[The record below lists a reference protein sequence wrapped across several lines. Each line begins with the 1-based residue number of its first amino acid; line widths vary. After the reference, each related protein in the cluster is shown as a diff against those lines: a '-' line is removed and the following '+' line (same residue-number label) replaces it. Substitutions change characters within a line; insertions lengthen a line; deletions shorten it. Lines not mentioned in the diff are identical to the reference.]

1 MSGGVIYFVFWT
13 PQCSAS
19 CGGGLQRRLIKCVNT
34 NAEKEQEVEQAQC
47 ELETQPENTQKCNL
61 QECEKPPA
69 GEWKR
74 VSKKETATP
83 CNVCIYFC
91 AVNFIFSKAPHFAL
105 LFYLVDKLFSLAVT
119 FSEIR
124 KIFHFKKFSSLQ
136 KRSFV
141 MPVSAFMSTSD
152 HL

>member
-1 MSGGVIYFVFWT
+1 MYIDFFGGVIYFVFFLT

-69 GEWKR
+69 GE
-74 VSKKETATP
+74 
-83 CNVCIYFC
+83 
-91 AVNFIFSKAPHFAL
+91 
-105 LFYLVDKLFSLAVT
+105 
-119 FSEIR
+119 
-124 KIFHFKKFSSLQ
+124 
-136 KRSFV
+136 
-141 MPVSAFMSTSD
+141 
-152 HL
+152 